1 MSAADERNTQPDA
14 ARRAMIADMQA
25 RLAEFGRLLAQIRA
39 GLPEQHAQALSRIE
53 QGMGSLAERI
63 GALGREGQ
71 RGWCVAPPPLP
82 VLSPSEDEP
91 WDRQSAEE
99 LMRIYEAMDDEPAR
113 AGPQAHAHRCPQ
125 WRSDDL
131 AGAKASEPPPH
142 DAAWLEAR
150 FAAIAALVE
159 RALTDARPA
168 KVLADL
174 DRRLDQFER
183 RLDRALGDMA
193 SGGRGDLK
201 LIDAHLVEFAG
212 HVEAVRE
219 QLARLDAMDAQLRE
233 LARALERAE
242 KPRASHGPW
251 HEDAVAEL
259 INSAAERAASKVAA
273 SLPAAGGGQD
283 RVNALEVLVGDCVAE
298 HRRSEEA
305 SAGVLHSIEAALL
318 RIVDRLE
325 AMEAMMAAPAPAD
338 SVPPEP
344 DGLEVEH
351 DRLAEAYAEGARV
364 LGQQVLEP
372 TLDAADYVAAD
383 RQLQRE
389 RLRDA
394 AVQLGVDDPAAPDE
408 QEGKAREGLR
418 AKLTDLA
425 HTQERGLEH
434 ADPDGSEANRLG
446 QGRAPTWASAKA
458 GRHWAGLLLGGAM
471 ALLFGAGFMAVDS
484 FLAKSTP
491 APAQRQ
497 PVPQPGGGKA
507 DVAPQINGAS
517 SEAAPVTQPA
527 PRPAAPDANGQD
539 PSQVQPAPTRRLDRL
554 QTGTAAAASFGATPV
569 MLPPPDRGG
578 VAPAP
583 AAGTGTPA
591 NATAPLPQTPATG
604 DAEAAFEIAARF
616 ADGRGVPQD
625 QKQAFIWYER
635 AAARGLA
642 AAQFRLAVYFER
654 GVGVAADRE
663 RAKVWYGR
671 AAEQGHV
678 RAMHNLGVLA
688 ATDERQA
695 DYATAAFWFGQA
707 AERGLADSQF
717 NLAMLYESGRGVAKD
732 LQEAYKWFALA
743 ARNGDPLAA
752 RRLEQVAGQLQAS
765 EVDAAEQKL
774 AVWRPIATQAAT
786 GSIGSG
792 DGR

>member
-1 MSAADERNTQPDA
+1 MSAAHERNTQPDA

-25 RLAEFGRLLAQIRA
+25 RLAEFGRLLAQIRE

-63 GALGREGQ
+63 GALGRDGQ
-71 RGWCVAPPPLP
+71 RGWRVAPPPSP
-82 VLSPSEDEP
+82 VVSPSEPPSEDEP
-91 WDRQSAEE
+91 WDPQSAEE
-99 LMRIYEAMDDEPAR
+99 LMRIYEAVDDESAR
-113 AGPQAHAHRCPQ
+113 PQAHAHRCSQ
-125 WRSDDL
+125 WQSQNFT
-131 AGAKASEPPPH
+131 GAKAPEPPAH

-193 SGGRGDLK
+193 LGGGRGDLK

-233 LARALERAE
+233 LARALEGAE
-242 KPRASHGPW
+242 SPRADHGPW
-251 HEDAVAEL
+251 HQDAIAEL

-283 RVNALEVLVGDCVAE
+283 RVDALEVLVGDCVAE

-305 SAGVLHSIEAALL
+305 SAGVLHSIEAALM
-318 RIVDRLE
+318 RIVDRIE
-325 AMEAMMAAPAPAD
+325 AMEAMMAAPPASAD
-338 SVPPEP
+338 RASAEP

-364 LGQQVLEP
+364 LGQHVLEP

-383 RQLQRE
+383 RQQQRE
-389 RLRDA
+389 RSRDA
-394 AVQLGVDDPAAPDE
+394 AVQLGVDDPAAPDG
-408 QEGKAREGLR
+408 QEGRARGELR
-418 AKLTDLA
+418 AKLTAPA
-425 HTQERGLEH
+425 HPQERGLEH
-434 ADPDGSEANRLG
+434 TDPDGGEANRLG
-446 QGRAPTWASAKA
+446 QGRAPTWSSAKA
-458 GRHWAGLLLGGAM
+458 SRHWAGLLLGGAM
-471 ALLFGAGFMAVDS
+471 VLMFGAGFVAVDS

-491 APAQRQ
+491 APARRQ
-497 PVPQPGGGKA
+497 EPVSQPAGGKA
-507 DVAPQINGAS
+507 DVAPQTNGDS

-527 PRPAAPDANGQD
+527 PRPAAPEARED

-554 QTGTAAAASFGATPV
+554 QTGTAAASAFGATPV
-569 MLPPPDRGG
+569 MLPG
-578 VAPAP
+578 V
-583 AAGTGTPA
+583 GTVTPA
-591 NATAPLPQTPATG
+591 TATAPLPQTPATG

-616 ADGRGVPQD
+616 AEGKGLPQD
-625 QKQAFIWYER
+625 QRQAFIWYER
-635 AAARGLA
+635 AALRGLP

-654 GVGVAADRE
+654 GIGMAADRE

-688 ATDERQA
+688 AADERQA

-707 AERGLADSQF
+707 AERGLADSQC

-743 ARNGDPLAA
+743 ARGGDPLAA
-752 RRLEQVAGQLQAS
+752 RRLEQVGAQLQAG
-765 EVDAAEQKL
+765 ELAAAEQKL

-786 GSIGSG
+786 GSIRSST
-792 DGR
+792 GR